1 MTRIDEIGPDLFRL
15 STFVPEIDMQFNQFL
30 VRDEEPLLFHTGL
43 KAHFQSTFEA
53 IKKVI
58 RPDTLRWIAFS
69 HFEADECGALAEW
82 QQVAPV
88 STAACSV
95 VAKMVSVDDSAALR
109 SSKGLMDG
117 DLIKTGR
124 YRFRWIQ
131 TPHVPPLLGSRAPLR
146 GNQQNPVLFRSV
158 PSQRRRGGDDVSRCR
173 WPIQGQV
180 TQRTR
185 QSLCA
190 LHPMDH
196 EDRTDT
202 QAPGCL
208 ATVDVRGHARI
219 ELHRRRRDI
228 GE

>member
-1 MTRIDEIGPDLFRL
+1 MTRIDEIGPDLFRV

-53 IKKVI
+53 VKKVI

-69 HFEADECGALAEW
+69 HFEADEWGALAEW

-109 SSKGLMDG
+109 PSRGLMDG
-117 DLIKTGR
+117 DLIKTGT

-131 TPHVPPLLGSRAPLR
+131 TPHVPHCWEAGLLFEETNRTLFCSDLFHHSGDVEATTSADVVGRFRDKLLKEQGSPFAHYIPWTTRTEQILR
-146 GNQQNPVLFRSV
+146 RLAASQ
-158 PSQRRRGGDDVSRCR
+158 PSTFAVMHGSSYTG
-173 WPIQGQV
+173 
-180 TQRTR
+180 
-185 QSLCA
+185 
-190 LHPMDH
+190 
-196 EDRTDT
+196 
-202 QAPGCL
+202 
-208 ATVDVRGHARI
+208 
-219 ELHRRRRDI
+219 
-228 GE
+228 